1 MLPWLFITSAVGMSN
16 SLNTRVQMYY
26 KDRVDT
32 HVAVVV
38 MYKYSKSICIYL
50 LSEMF
55 NSPADGGCNISRLS
69 VSNFLYV
76 TVKPDTM
83 SIQ

>member
-1 MLPWLFITSAVGMSN
+1 
-16 SLNTRVQMYY
+16 MYY

-69 VSNFLYV
+69 VSNFQ
-76 TVKPDTM
+76 M
-83 SIQ
+83 SLLNQIQCQFNRNVSILNVVRFIFENQIIIF